1 MDVPGEQEGCQSVY
15 LGDGQVEVQV
25 EQVERKATH
34 RSSEESMGGGSIFAN
49 YTREK
54 VAREMFAV

>member
-1 MDVPGEQEGCQSVY
+1 MY
-15 LGDGQVEVQV
+15 LEN
-25 EQVERKATH
+25 RKAVSQYIWVTDKSKF
-34 RSSEESMGGGSIFAN
+34 RSSGRRLTGSSEESMGGGSIFAN